1 MATDLQ
7 IDIEDRAGVV
17 ADVAE
22 ALAKAGINVIGGCG
36 VATGG
41 SGVIHVLVEDA
52 DTARA
57 ALDAAGVTVGGTSE
71 AVVVGP
77 LQDQP
82 GELARVT
89 RAAADA
95 GISLTYMYV
104 ATDTRLVLGADDVD
118 ALKAAVGT

>member
-1 MATDLQ
+1 
-7 IDIEDRAGVV
+7 
-17 ADVAE
+17 
-22 ALAKAGINVIGGCG
+22 
-36 VATGG
+36 
-41 SGVIHVLVEDA
+41 
-52 DTARA
+52 
-57 ALDAAGVTVGGTSE
+57 AGVTVGGTSE

>member
-7 IDIEDRAGVV
+7 IDVEDRTGAA
-17 ADVAE
+17 ADLGD
-22 ALAKAGINVIGGCG
+22 ALAKAGINILGACG
-36 VATGG
+36 VVVGG
-41 SGVIHVLVEDA
+41 SGVMHVLVDDP

-57 ALDAAGVTVGGTSE
+57 ALDAAGVTVGGASE

-77 LQDQP
+77 LHDQP

-104 ATDTRLVLGADDVD
+104 ATDTRLVLGADDVV

>member
-7 IDIEDRAGVV
+7 IDVEDRSGAA
-17 ADVAE
+17 ADVGD
-22 ALAKAGINVIGGCG
+22 ALAKAGINILGGCG
-36 VATGG
+36 VVVGG
-41 SGVIHVLVEDA
+41 SGVMHVLVDDP

-57 ALDAAGVTVGGTSE
+57 ALDAAGVTVGGASE

-118 ALKAAVGT
+118 ALKAAVST